1 MLKFKKILCL
11 VSVFVLFTGLQA
23 QVEQKSLSLEECIVK
38 AMRNNLSVA
47 VEVLNPQ
54 MADISISLAKERFMP
69 NLSFGYNRQNTNT
82 PSISFIEGDETITSD
97 YYDYSARLSQII
109 PTGGSFSIALSSYK
123 VDSNQKFQTV
133 NPRFGST
140 LTFYFTQPLL
150 KNLGTKINRNEIII
164 ARNNKDISD
173 NQFKTMLMDTIYEVE
188 SAFWNLA
195 HSIEDL
201 KAKRQSLELARDLL
215 EKNKREVEVGTLA
228 PIEILSAESEVATRE
243 ADILQAEAII
253 KNNEDRLKTVINLV
267 AEGENADIEI
277 VPVGKPD
284 FTLREVSFEEAL
296 ATALETRPDLQVMEV
311 DIKNKEINLS
321 YAKNQ
326 LLPDLSFSASY
337 WSPGISGNTI
347 IYDPLDP
354 FGPPVMVIPGGPSS
368 ALKDALG
375 LKFTNWSVGLNLNIP
390 LNTVFSRAQHAQA
403 KVDLKQTSLRLKE
416 QEQQVIMEIRNA
428 VRTVQTNY
436 KRVQAY
442 RAARELAERKLEA
455 EEKKLKVG
463 LTTNYVVLQYQ
474 RDLADARS
482 FELRAMIDYV
492 LSSAQLDRAMGT
504 SLEKKN
510 IQLSIYDVKNSD

>member
-416 QEQQVIMEIRNA
+416 QEQQVIMEIRNE